1 MVLAGQGV
9 GCTGRSDS
17 ILTISIVTWRCISR
31 SVIAVERQ
39 EEENVKVKVKV
50 KRLDEGLVRGKVE
63 VCIERDRLVDTL
75 SGLARTLA
83 PASINRRQAGRK
95 SF

>member
-17 ILTISIVTWRCISR
+17 ILMITTPYRNLALYLKECNCR
-31 SVIAVERQ
+31 RATGRRER
-39 EEENVKVKVKV
+39 EGVKVKV

-63 VCIERDRLVDTL
+63 VWFV
-75 SGLARTLA
+75 
-83 PASINRRQAGRK
+83 
-95 SF
+95 